1 MRSAIADALL
11 IDDSYKG
18 YPNGAAPTPLG
29 GIGGRGWNIL
39 RQDVPLPVAVLRQSA
54 IEHNS
59 RWMRRFIKLSGAA
72 ICPHGKTTMS
82 PQLFH
87 RQLEDGAWGITVA
100 TVDQLRIC
108 RAHGIGRVLMAN
120 QLVGRQAIRYVLD
133 ELHGDAAFD
142 FYCLVDSLAGV
153 ELLAEAAAAHP
164 VERTLQVLLEG
175 GLRGGRAGCR
185 EKVQAAAVA
194 EAVHAASPHLILRGI
209 EGYEGLISGATPAER
224 QATIEGFLDYL
235 VELLVEGAERG
246 WFAPGP
252 VLLTAGGSG
261 YFDLVV
267 ERFARAGLD
276 REIKVVIRSGCY
288 LTHDSKLYSE
298 LFEQIVA
305 RSARAREM
313 GEGLRPALEV
323 WALIQSM
330 PEPGLAI
337 ATLGKRDVSF
347 DVDLPLP
354 QCWHHPGRQSAPQPL
369 TEGHAVTRL
378 NDQHAYLSVPKG
390 SPLRVGDLVGFGVSH
405 PCTTFDR
412 WRLLYLVDDEYNVT
426 GAIHTFF

>member
-18 YPNGAAPTPLG
+18 YPNGVAPTPLG

-59 RWMRRFIKLSGAA
+59 RWMRRFITLSGAA

-164 VERTLQVLLEG
+164 VERPLQVLLEG

-185 EKVQAAAVA
+185 KKAQAAAVA
-194 EAVHAASPHLILRGI
+194 EAVHTASPHLILRGI

-354 QCWHHPGRQSAPQPL
+354 QCWHHPGRQSAPRPL
-369 TEGHAVTRL
+369 GEGHAVTRL
-378 NDQHAYLSVPKG
+378 NDQHAYLKVPKG

>member
-59 RWMRRFIKLSGAA
+59 RWMRRFITLSGAA

-164 VERTLQVLLEG
+164 VERPLQVLLEG

-185 EKVQAAAVA
+185 KKAQAAAVA

-209 EGYEGLISGATPAER
+209 EGYEGLISGATPVER

-261 YFDLVV
+261 YFDLVL

-288 LTHDSKLYSE
+288 LTHDSKRYSE

-354 QCWHHPGRQSAPQPL
+354 QCWHHPGRQSAPRPL
-369 TEGHAVTRL
+369 GEGHAVTRL